1 MALATDMNAPLRNV
15 AGSYLARRNQRRL
28 LVMCNCETFGVVN
41 AMHNIASGIA
51 VDAMVTHEVLGKPDA
66 FYAELLDRYEHIF
79 AFTLLRPQLD
89 KPEFAGRVTYLPLV
103 VFDAYHPDLIYVN
116 YRGTNLEGP
125 LGAYHSALTLGCFE
139 HGRSVA
145 ETVAMFNAGTYRAL
159 GYMQGWETAKQR
171 LLADFRDLGFGGLER
186 HFYRWC
192 AEGSFMVSID
202 HPRIRVLSSIAAE
215 ALRRIGVT
223 PAHAAA
229 DIGDNMLN
237 GPMFPVYPEIGAA
250 YGLAGDYRF
259 KPPGTTHILSL
270 EEFVTLSFEVY
281 AVLAP
286 ADVALRNTFRDKVD
300 AAIRLC
306 G

>member
-1 MALATDMNAPLRNV
+1 MALATDSNVPLKNI
-15 AGSYLARRNQRRL
+15 AGSYLARRNQRKL
-28 LVMCNCETFGVVN
+28 LVMCNCESFGVVN

-51 VDAMVTHEVLGKPDA
+51 VDGMVTHEVLGKPDA

-79 AFTLLRPQLD
+79 AFPLLRPQLD
-89 KPEFAGRVTYLPLV
+89 RPEFAGRVTYVPMVL
-103 VFDAYHPDLIYVN
+103 FDAYHPDLIYLH
-116 YRGTNLEGP
+116 YRGANLEGP
-125 LGAYHSALTLGCFE
+125 LGAYHSALTLGCFQ

-145 ETVAMFNAGTYRAL
+145 ETVGMFNARAYHAL
-159 GYMQGWETAKQR
+159 GYLDGWDAARERLFAEFRAQGF
-171 LLADFRDLGFGGLER
+171 DSLER

-215 ALRRIGVT
+215 ALRRIGVQ
-223 PAHAAA
+223 PDFNEA

-250 YGLAGDYRF
+250 YGTTGNYRF
-259 KPPGTTHILSL
+259 KPPGTTHMLGL
-270 EEFVTLSFEVY
+270 EEFVTLSFEAY
-281 AVLAP
+281 ARLNP
-286 ADVALRNTFRDKVD
+286 AEMALRNAFRTKVD
-300 AAIRLC
+300 AVVRLC